1 MENTQIET
9 LTRKW
14 GNSIAVI
21 IPADIVEKKHLKE
34 NEQVVVTVHKKRP
47 IAGELWGLLKDWKRP
62 TQEIKDEM
70 RKGWLSDSDRER
82 EKKWKTK
89 E

>member
-1 MENTQIET
+1 MEIET

-21 IPADIVEKKHLKE
+21 IPSRIVEQEKLKE
-34 NEQVVVTVHKKRP
+34 NEKVIVKFEKKKVK
-47 IAGELWGLLKDWKRP
+47 AGELWGLLKDWKRP

-70 RKGWLSDSDRER
+70 RRGWLSKSDKER
-82 EKKWKTK
+82 EEKWKNQK
-89 E
+89 